1 MWTYQ
6 AYVALT
12 LANERTREADNQ
24 RLANLA
30 RANRPIN
37 RGSIRRSVAVG
48 FASISSVAASAAR
61 RLDECVADDLAE
73 RLGPN
78 GFAAGH

>member
-6 AYVALT
+6 AYVALK
-12 LANERTREADNQ
+12 LADERVREADQQ

-30 RANRPIN
+30 RAGRPASQ
-37 RGSIRRSVAVG
+37 RSIRRSIAVG

-78 GFAAGH
+78 GVAASN

>member
-6 AYVALT
+6 AYVALQ
-12 LANERTREADNQ
+12 LAQERVREADNQ
-24 RLANLA
+24 RLASLA
-30 RANRPIN
+30 RAGRPAN
-37 RGSIRRSVAVG
+37 GRSIRRSTAIAL
-48 FASISSVAASAAR
+48 ASISSVAASAAR

-78 GFAAGH
+78 GLAAGH